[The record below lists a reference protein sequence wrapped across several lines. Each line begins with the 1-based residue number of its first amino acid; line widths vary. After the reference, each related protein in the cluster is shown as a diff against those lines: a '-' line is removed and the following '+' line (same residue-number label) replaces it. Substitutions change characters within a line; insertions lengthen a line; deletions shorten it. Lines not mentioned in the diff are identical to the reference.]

1 MSRRSRIMVRAAAA
15 TLSLG
20 LGVASASAQDAP
32 GDATARQRAEPEFVS
47 RDERGDIRRV
57 DDAAGFGAA
66 GQLTIST
73 DAALSF
79 ERRTQSDTK
88 GAVTSL
94 SVLPAA
100 DYFVI
105 DNLSIGG
112 FIGVRYQRAGD
123 VKATSFMI
131 GPRVGYNIN
140 FSRMLSLWPKVGFS
154 YSRNKV
160 KNSVDGDDV
169 GIDADL
175 LTATTKNNAI
185 ALNLFVPV
193 MLHPAPH
200 FFAGFGPFLDT
211 DLNGDNRVTVWG
223 FRLTVGGWV

>member
-1 MSRRSRIMVRAAAA
+1 MSNVWMNVTAAAA
-15 TLSLG
+15 ALSLAITA
-20 LGVASASAQDAP
+20 GVARAQDR
-32 GDATARQRAEPEFVS
+32 GGARQEEGSQFVS
-47 RDERGDIRRV
+47 RDEKGDIKRV

-79 ERRTQSDTK
+79 ERRTQSNVK
-88 GAVTSL
+88 GAVTTL

-105 DNLSIGG
+105 DNLSVGG

-123 VKATSFMI
+123 VKSTSFMV

-154 YSRNKV
+154 YSRNKA
-160 KNSVDGDDV
+160 KSSVDGDDV
-169 GIDADL
+169 GLDFGT
-175 LTATTKNNAI
+175 LTGTRRNNAL
-185 ALNLFVPV
+185 ALNVFVPI

-211 DLNGDNRVTVWG
+211 DLNGNNRVTIWG
-223 FRLTVGGWV
+223 LRLTVGGWL